1 MILQWASPISSVK
14 NSCRQWPIQVDDL
27 PLKMCDSP
35 QQTDKFPECI
45 ISTVCLFSQSL
56 GSVGS
61 SNCRG
66 FHHMDFSENRLPGYP
81 ILRHLLVSNRVPIEM
96 AILCSFW
103 HAPLKKLP
111 NIILLASYPL
121 ILGVKFPLLNKAC
134 YWSLYVL
141 YILKKITNRFH
152 HFLTIMRQYISKSK

>member
-1 MILQWASPISSVK
+1 M
-14 NSCRQWPIQVDDL
+14 
-27 PLKMCDSP
+27 
-35 QQTDKFPECI
+35 
-45 ISTVCLFSQSL
+45 CLFSQSL

-81 ILRHLLVSNRVPIEM
+81 ILRHLLVSNRFPHWNGNLMIF
-96 AILCSFW
+96 FW

-111 NIILLASYPL
+111 NIILLASYSL

-134 YWSLYVL
+134 YWSLYVW
-141 YILKKITNRFH
+141 YILKKNNQSVSSIFNNNEIVHIRIEKILLYH
-152 HFLTIMRQYISKSK
+152 IPMNIYLYIHVYMYNYIYIPTSLKFRYLYHYD